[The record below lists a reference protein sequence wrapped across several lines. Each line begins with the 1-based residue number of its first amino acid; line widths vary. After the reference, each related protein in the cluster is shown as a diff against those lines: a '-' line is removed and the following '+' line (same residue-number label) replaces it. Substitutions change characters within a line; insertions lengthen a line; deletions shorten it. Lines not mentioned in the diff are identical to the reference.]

1 MSIAGHFREGW
12 ELVSIHRFND
22 SPSSFKGSESIVP
35 AGALIVQSD
44 NAFAVYIPI
53 RRPVAHDSLR
63 EKAIKEGKDVPGAHS
78 EIGKSSISINRIR
91 SDNRI
96 ENLRD
101 AITHNNNCGNQSH
114 QTGRSSKYKG
124 VCWDKNRN
132 KWIVAIKVNRKA
144 KYLGRYKNEENAAR
158 AYNAAASI
166 YFGEFANINE
176 V

>member
-1 MSIAGHFREGW
+1 MNLIEIISRRTEYRPDGVLVWTFLPRRKERIGMDAGSI
-12 ELVSIHRFND
+12 
-22 SPSSFKGSESIVP
+22 SSTDGY
-35 AGALIVQSD
+35 
-44 NAFAVYIPI
+44 VYIK
-53 RRPVAHDSLR
+53 S
-63 EKAIKEGKDVPGAHS
+63 EGKRVGAHRVVFFKHHGYVPV
-78 EIGKSSISINRIR
+78 EVDHINRIR

-144 KYLGRYKNEENAAR
+144 KYLGRYKNEEDAAR